1 MSRCLGGEEGRAPLL
16 GVFLE
21 DVCSLLCA
29 VHEAR
34 VGCQGSP
41 KSRNI
46 TPLAPKIRAFLLMQH
61 EKFVK
66 FKKKKKKEE

>member
-1 MSRCLGGEEGRAPLL
+1 MSRCLGGEEGRAPL

-66 FKKKKKKEE
+66 LKKKKKKEE

>member
-1 MSRCLGGEEGRAPLL
+1 MSRLLGGEEGSAPLL

-21 DVCSLLCA
+21 DVCSLLHA

-34 VGCQGSP
+34 VGGQDSP

-46 TPLAPKIRAFLLMQH
+46 TPLALKI
-61 EKFVK
+61 
-66 FKKKKKKEE
+66 